1 MYNTQELIS
10 NNTLESTFN
19 PNELIIL
26 RDQFVNVYSETK
38 GWDKKDLTLEQ
49 ISEIRAHKQW
59 KNPGLIKS

>member
-19 PNELIIL
+19 PNELVTL
-26 RDQFVNVYSETK
+26 RDQFVKVYSETK

-49 ISEIRAHKQW
+49 ISEIRAHKHW

>member
-10 NNTLESTFN
+10 NNTLESIFN
-19 PNELIIL
+19 PNELITL
-26 RDQFVNVYSETK
+26 RDQFVKVYSETK

-49 ISEIRAHKQW
+49 ISEIRNHNQW